1 MERLISRS
9 QFRNGYELMGYDLIG
24 MNKKLKK
31 KDTGINL
38 NTPDP
43 PTFMIMY
50 GDEAYHSTSEYLES
64 VHGLEDVDNRISFH
78 VNNQT
83 YRRLMTFCLSH
94 LPFSSNGDS
103 SNEDLFNNDG
113 LFIPK
118 ELAELIGN
126 GILELLTKD
135 DIDWKCGGDDDED
148 EWIRLFKEF
157 SDFCLN
163 SGGYYIY

>member
-1 MERLISRS
+1 
-9 QFRNGYELMGYDLIG
+9 MGYDLIG
-24 MNKKLKK
+24 MNKKPKR
-31 KDTGINL
+31 KDTDINL

-43 PTFMIMY
+43 PTFLIMY
-50 GDEAYHSTSEYLES
+50 GDESYDTTSEYLES

-103 SNEDLFNNDG
+103 SNEDLFNNNG

-118 ELAELIGN
+118 ELAELLGN

-135 DIDWKCGGDDDED
+135 DIDWKCDDED
-148 EWIRLFKEF
+148 DEEEWIRLFKEF